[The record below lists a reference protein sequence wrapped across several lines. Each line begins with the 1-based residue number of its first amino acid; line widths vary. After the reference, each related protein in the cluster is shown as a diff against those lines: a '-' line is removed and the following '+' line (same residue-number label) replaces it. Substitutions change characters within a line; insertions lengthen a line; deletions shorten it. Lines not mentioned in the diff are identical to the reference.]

1 MEREKKGQGTT
12 IEMPNESD
20 WTLENAQAREL
31 LRTAHRDLDAAVRLI
46 EETAEDPAKV
56 PKTIN
61 KSIFKPLS
69 QADPSAALAF
79 AAQHPFWRDVG
90 SQYLLQYVPF
100 GRYESLVDELLTFPE
115 PELGMVQ
122 LRAIMNWWAKGDPR
136 AARQWADEHLSP
148 KIEGHADVLLS
159 LASDLND
166 LPEDLPT
173 ILENSSDRMRQGW
186 FSSHARDIA
195 NHASADIPAKAAEL
209 IALAPEERRSGI
221 STSLAF
227 SWSQTAPEDAVE
239 WLLQIDDPKTR
250 RDGLASAASSWFGYL
265 PFRAY
270 KWLENASPETQEEV
284 RAAVATRG
292 LKLK

>member
-136 AARQWADEHLSP
+136 AASA
-148 KIEGHADVLLS
+148 KI
-159 LASDLND
+159 
-166 LPEDLPT
+166 
-173 ILENSSDRMRQGW
+173 
-186 FSSHARDIA
+186 
-195 NHASADIPAKAAEL
+195 
-209 IALAPEERRSGI
+209 
-221 STSLAF
+221 
-227 SWSQTAPEDAVE
+227 
-239 WLLQIDDPKTR
+239 
-250 RDGLASAASSWFGYL
+250 
-265 PFRAY
+265 
-270 KWLENASPETQEEV
+270 
-284 RAAVATRG
+284 
-292 LKLK
+292 